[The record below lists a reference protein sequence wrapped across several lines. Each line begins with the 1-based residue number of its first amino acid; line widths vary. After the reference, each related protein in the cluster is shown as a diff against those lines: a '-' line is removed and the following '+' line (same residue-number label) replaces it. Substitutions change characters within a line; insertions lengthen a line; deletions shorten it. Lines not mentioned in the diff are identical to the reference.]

1 MIHIGNYRR
10 NNKNCFVE
18 ETEKYNTGKEPNLA
32 KGDNF
37 IGWHKSY
44 NNKFIWLA
52 HRINEACIRITVSDE
67 DGKSSHIELK
77 DDFRHSDVSF
87 VNLPD
92 ENMVIV
98 SLSAGQDGSQDFCI
112 AFIQNKLR
120 IVHKFPKNLTYIFTF
135 NKAALAVDFYTADFY
150 KISSNDFQI
159 ESIKTYSIFENDALS
174 NVWMIN
180 GSFGIFCTTEGKWY
194 VFSLK
199 TLELIDELAIEG
211 ISIYSD
217 CCGINT
223 LYQTRDELVF
233 RHYELEGGEAAVD
246 WISVDKM
253 YLNKIIR
260 DKLAKNNE

>member
-1 MIHIGNYRR
+1 MIHIRNYRR

-18 ETEKYNTGKEPNLA
+18 ETEKYNAENEPNLA

-52 HRINEACIRITVSDE
+52 HRMNEACIRITVSDE

-98 SLSAGQDGSQDFCI
+98 SLTAGQDGSQDFCI

-120 IVHKFPKNLTYIFTF
+120 IVHKFPQNLTYIFTF
-135 NKAALAVDFYTADFY
+135 NKAALAVDFY
-150 KISSNDFQI
+150 KISNNDFQI

-180 GSFGIFCTTEGKWY
+180 GSFGIFCTTGGKWY

-211 ISIYSD
+211 ISNYSD

-233 RHYELEGGEAAVD
+233 RHYELEDGEAAVD